1 MQRVAFLLSTTN
13 QVEHLNANQN
23 VHLGRHSAFYQKGCA
38 SRSNQRG
45 DICHCISVSL
55 KGKDMPSITSKIEV
69 INQLGINISSTVIF
83 DDDAEARLLL
93 TARAG
98 GAREWRYQLW
108 DFDGAAYILDTDEW
122 FLEDDLT
129 AFDPENIMHFS
140 VIAHMTK
147 KLGYKRKAST
157 TSIAA

>member
-1 MQRVAFLLSTTN
+1 
-13 QVEHLNANQN
+13 
-23 VHLGRHSAFYQKGCA
+23 
-38 SRSNQRG
+38 
-45 DICHCISVSL
+45 
-55 KGKDMPSITSKIEV
+55 MPSITSKIEV
-69 INQLGINISSTVIF
+69 INQMGISISSTVIF

-108 DFDGAAYILDTDEW
+108 DFDGASYILDTDEW

-129 AFDPENIMHFS
+129 ARSGVTTFDPENIMHFS

-147 KLGYKRKAST
+147 KLGYKRKAPAKT
-157 TSIAA
+157 IAA

>member
-1 MQRVAFLLSTTN
+1 
-13 QVEHLNANQN
+13 
-23 VHLGRHSAFYQKGCA
+23 
-38 SRSNQRG
+38 
-45 DICHCISVSL
+45 
-55 KGKDMPSITSKIEV
+55 MPSITSKIEV

-83 DDDAEARLLL
+83 DDETEARLLL

-98 GAREWRYQLW
+98 GSRDWRYQLW
-108 DFDGAAYILDTDEW
+108 DFDGSSYILDTDEW

-147 KLGYKRKAST
+147 KLGYKRKAPT
-157 TSIAA
+157 KAIAA

>member
-1 MQRVAFLLSTTN
+1 
-13 QVEHLNANQN
+13 
-23 VHLGRHSAFYQKGCA
+23 
-38 SRSNQRG
+38 
-45 DICHCISVSL
+45 
-55 KGKDMPSITSKIEV
+55 MPSITSKIEV

-83 DDDAEARLLL
+83 DDDLGKAEARLLL